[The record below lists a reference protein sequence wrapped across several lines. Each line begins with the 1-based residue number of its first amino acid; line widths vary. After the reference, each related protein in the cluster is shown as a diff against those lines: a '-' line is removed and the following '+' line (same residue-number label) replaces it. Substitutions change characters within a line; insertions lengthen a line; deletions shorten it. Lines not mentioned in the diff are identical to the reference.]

1 MTGPPSSS
9 YPSQVP
15 PPTVEI
21 SPENRREKLGF
32 ARNFTGFVLRR
43 PAAIFGDPGVLS
55 RDLWFFRRWVIAL
68 DTHALPARGHCS
80 RGAFLSQWDPQV
92 VMSAIRRIVK
102 RSPGY
107 SGNAN
112 PGVRVLV
119 TVRSCDREQSDRP
132 IWTKLAGRETLPKF
146 WQKVTC
152 PKSSLVKEDIVL
164 RSEPCVGVMPGSPQ
178 GSSRV
183 PGNSGRPGGNSD
195 GLKGGDIDPRLL
207 FHYGIPSGCNML
219 AYDPIQKILAVSSK
233 DGRIKLFGKDN
244 TQALLES
251 VNAVPSKF
259 LQIWDIEKNLLA
271 DVHAFEEDI
280 TSFTVMQ
287 HSLYM
292 YVGNS
297 AGNVRVLKLEQEHIV
312 QMKYT
317 IPYSASHGNPTEE
330 TGDTSV
336 VHVLP
341 QPAAENGIISLWD
354 IRESKTVFTA
364 GGNALQSLHHE
375 GKKVTSACWACPF
388 GSKVAVGYSNGD
400 IFIWSVSTRTELPS
414 EPSTQNGK
422 ASRLYVMGGSDTIS
436 SNLLQVILL
445 NEHTEGRTIKLGL
458 QLPEPC
464 IDMEIVSSLSEQSKH
479 KQDCFLLLGNSGNLY
494 AYDDCL
500 IEKYL
505 LQSQSKS
512 SPSLPKEDCLLL
524 AKSIP
529 SLFSFETKPKDGTH
543 LNAARFTGFL
553 KVKNLYITGHNDGAL
568 NFWDLSCPLLVPIL
582 SLKQQSEDDLS
593 LSGIPVTALFF
604 NENSRLLVSGDQ
616 SGMVRIFR
624 LKPEPYAN
632 VSSFLKYE
640 KGNDHIIQSVK
651 LLKVNGSVLS
661 VNINHSTG
669 HLAVGSSQGYVS
681 VLDIEGPTVLYQ
693 NILQVKS
700 PPASSLCISKPCSF
714 HGFDKNVLAVATED
728 SSVLALDSDNGNTLS
743 TSLVHPKKPTRAL
756 FMQILDG
763 QDVKRLNLLNGLDL
777 SNGSPV
783 EDGGV
788 KKVIYKKKFQASCC
802 WASTFYT
809 SSDVGLILLFT
820 SGKVE
825 IRSLPELSLIKETS
839 IRGFTYSTPKPN
851 SFSDSLICS
860 SCEGELVMVNGDQEI
875 FFFSLSLH
883 NKSFRLL
890 DSFNSTYQKDLIIP
904 QEDLI
909 PGRTIQK
916 EKKKGI
922 FSSVIKDIVGSKAK
936 NVPEIETEDTKESF
950 EELSTIFS
958 TANFT
963 VDVENTDEQAR
974 DEDELDLDD
983 IDIDMDMDIPGEKPK
998 EQNMLAALNKEK
1010 LASKFMAFKG
1020 KVLKQMKSK
1029 TEKNS
1034 TKEEQ
1039 QDGKVG
1045 QVDQI
1050 KRRYGFSS
1058 NEANIAK
1065 MAESK
1070 LQENMKKLQG
1080 INLRTTEMQD
1090 TAQSFSSLANELL
1103 RTEQDRRGS

>member
-1 MTGPPSSS
+1 MF
-9 YPSQVP
+9 VRKL
-15 PPTVEI
+15 VEKA
-21 SPENRREKLGF
+21 SK
-32 ARNFTGFVLRR
+32 
-43 PAAIFGDPGVLS
+43 
-55 RDLWFFRRWVIAL
+55 
-68 DTHALPARGHCS
+68 
-80 RGAFLSQWDPQV
+80 
-92 VMSAIRRIVK
+92 K
-102 RSPGY
+102 
-107 SGNAN
+107 
-112 PGVRVLV
+112 
-119 TVRSCDREQSDRP
+119 
-132 IWTKLAGRETLPKF
+132 
-146 WQKVTC
+146 
-152 PKSSLVKEDIVL
+152 
-164 RSEPCVGVMPGSPQ
+164 
-178 GSSRV
+178 
-183 PGNSGRPGGNSD
+183 PGGNSD
-195 GLKGGDIDPRLL
+195 GLKGSDIDPRLL

-219 AYDPIQKILAVSSK
+219 AYDPVQKILAVSSK

-244 TQALLES
+244 TQVLLES

-259 LQIWDIEKNLLA
+259 LQFVENQGILVNVNSKNHIEIWDIEKNLLA

-292 YVGNS
+292 YV
-297 AGNVRVLKLEQEHIV
+297 RVLKLEQEHIV

-330 TGDTSV
+330 TVDTSV
-336 VHVLP
+336 LHVLP
-341 QPAAENGIISLWD
+341 QPAAESKRVLIIFRDGIISLWD

-414 EPSTQNGK
+414 EPSTQSTPIFKLNVGYKLDKIPIASLRWVYADGK

-436 SNLLQVILL
+436 STLLQVILL

-494 AYDDCL
+494 AYDDCS

-512 SPSLPKEDCLLL
+512 SPSLPKEVMVKIPFVDSNITVAKFITDNTQMLSSADEDCLLL

-529 SLFSFETKPKDGTH
+529 SLFSFETKPKDGTQ

-604 NENSRLLVSGDQ
+604 NANSRLLVSGDQ

-624 LKPEPYAN
+624 LKPEPYAH
-632 VSSFLKYE
+632 VSSFLSLQGSTK

-693 NILQVKS
+693 KHI
-700 PPASSLCISKPCSF
+700 ASEISTGIISLHFQTCSF

-777 SNGSPV
+777 SKGSPV
-783 EDGGV
+783 EDGVPKQSLLLLCSEKAAYVYSFTHVMQGV

-851 SFSDSLICS
+851 SFSDSSICS

-890 DSFNSTYQKDLIIP
+890 DSFNLTYQKDLIIP

-963 VDVENTDEQAR
+963 VDAENTDEQAR

-998 EQNMLAALNKEK
+998 EQNVLTALNKEK

-1039 QDGKVG
+1039 QDEKVG

-1058 NEANIAK
+1058 SEANIAK

-1090 TAQSFSSLANELL
+1090 TAISFSSLANEVL

>member
-1 MTGPPSSS
+1 MF
-9 YPSQVP
+9 V
-15 PPTVEI
+15 
-21 SPENRREKLGF
+21 RKLV
-32 ARNFTGFVLRR
+32 AK
-43 PAAIFGDPGVLS
+43 AS
-55 RDLWFFRRWVIAL
+55 
-68 DTHALPARGHCS
+68 
-80 RGAFLSQWDPQV
+80 
-92 VMSAIRRIVK
+92 K
-102 RSPGY
+102 
-107 SGNAN
+107 
-112 PGVRVLV
+112 
-119 TVRSCDREQSDRP
+119 
-132 IWTKLAGRETLPKF
+132 K
-146 WQKVTC
+146 
-152 PKSSLVKEDIVL
+152 
-164 RSEPCVGVMPGSPQ
+164 
-178 GSSRV
+178 
-183 PGNSGRPGGNSD
+183 PGGNSD
-195 GLKGGDIDPRLL
+195 GLKGSDIDPRLL

-219 AYDPIQKILAVSSK
+219 AYDPVQKILAVSSK

-259 LQIWDIEKNLLA
+259 LQFVENQGILVNVNSKNHIEIWDIEKNLLA
-271 DVHAFEEDI
+271 DVHTFEEDI

-292 YVGNS
+292 YVGDS

-317 IPYSASHGNPTEE
+317 IPYSASRGNPTEE
-330 TGDTSV
+330 TVDTSV
-336 VHVLP
+336 LHVLP
-341 QPAAENGIISLWD
+341 QPAAESKRVLIIFRDGIISLWD

-414 EPSTQNGK
+414 EPSTQSTPIFKLNVGYKLDKIPIASLRWVYADGK

-436 SNLLQVILL
+436 STLLQVILL

-494 AYDDCL
+494 AYDDCS

-512 SPSLPKEDCLLL
+512 SPSLPKEVMVKIPFVDSNITVAKFITDNTQMLSSADEDCLLL

-529 SLFSFETKPKDGTH
+529 SLFSFETKPKDGTQ

-604 NENSRLLVSGDQ
+604 NANSRLLVSGDQ

-624 LKPEPYAN
+624 LKPEPYAH
-632 VSSFLKYE
+632 VSSFLSLQGSTK

-681 VLDIEGPTVLYQ
+681 VLDIDGPTVLYQ
-693 NILQVKS
+693 KHI
-700 PPASSLCISKPCSF
+700 ASEISTGIISLHFQTCSF

-777 SNGSPV
+777 SKGSPV
-783 EDGGV
+783 EDGVPKQSLLLLCSEKAAYVYSFTHVMQGV

-839 IRGFTYSTPKPN
+839 IRGFTYSAPKPN
-851 SFSDSLICS
+851 SFSDSSICS

-890 DSFNSTYQKDLIIP
+890 DSFNLTYQKDLIIP

-963 VDVENTDEQAR
+963 VDAENTDEQAR

-998 EQNMLAALNKEK
+998 EQNVLTALNKEK

-1039 QDGKVG
+1039 QDEKVG

-1058 NEANIAK
+1058 SEANIAK

-1080 INLRTTEMQD
+1080 FNLRTTEMQD
-1090 TAQSFSSLANELL
+1090 TAISFSSLANEVL